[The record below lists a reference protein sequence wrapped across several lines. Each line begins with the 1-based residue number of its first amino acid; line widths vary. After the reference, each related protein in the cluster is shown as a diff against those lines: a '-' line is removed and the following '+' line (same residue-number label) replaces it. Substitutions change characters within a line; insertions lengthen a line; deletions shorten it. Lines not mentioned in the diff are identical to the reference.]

1 MLAVLEG
8 SHADAG
14 AVMECQCAL
23 IETMYDYCPREG
35 RTWWPSTAKH
45 VASQGPAPRSMSHRI
60 PRSMSHR
67 KDACFP
73 RGICDSGGRPGSGS
87 PLFYINTW
95 AMIWPTD
102 YPA

>member
-1 MLAVLEG
+1 MLAVLQG

-45 VASQGPAPRSMSHRI
+45 VASHSEKHVASQGRVFSEGHLRQRRAARV
-60 PRSMSHR
+60 
-67 KDACFP
+67 
-73 RGICDSGGRPGSGS
+73 GQ
-87 PLFYINTW
+87 PLVLHQHMGYDL
-95 AMIWPTD
+95 AH
-102 YPA
+102 